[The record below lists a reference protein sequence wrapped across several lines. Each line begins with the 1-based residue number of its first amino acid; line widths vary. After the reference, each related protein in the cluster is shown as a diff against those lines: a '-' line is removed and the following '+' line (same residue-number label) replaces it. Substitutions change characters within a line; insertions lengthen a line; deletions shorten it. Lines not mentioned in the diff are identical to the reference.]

1 MSTVSPQIT
10 DAVTQTNVKVVA
22 EAPAMSMGT
31 IYQSMGQS
39 VAILFQNSVS
49 AQQQQNTLAQA
60 ATNQGVMQIY
70 SVNTTAGAAAT
81 EKMAQGGVGDNLAS
95 LLTILKSFT

>member
-39 VAILFQNSVS
+39 VAILFQNSV
-49 AQQQQNTLAQA
+49 
-60 ATNQGVMQIY
+60 
-70 SVNTTAGAAAT
+70 
-81 EKMAQGGVGDNLAS
+81 
-95 LLTILKSFT
+95 